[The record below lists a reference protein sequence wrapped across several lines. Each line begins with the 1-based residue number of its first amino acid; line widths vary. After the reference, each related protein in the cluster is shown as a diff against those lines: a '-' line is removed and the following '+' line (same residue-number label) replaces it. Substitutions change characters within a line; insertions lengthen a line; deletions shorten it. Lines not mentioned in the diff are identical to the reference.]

1 MQKKMLQMKVKKR
14 KDFADIVCLFSL
26 FCIVIILLIQINK
39 KKLYNIYLYIGIVQK
54 YKINILYN
62 LLILKNI

>member
-14 KDFADIVCLFSL
+14 KDFADIVCLFRL

-39 KKLYNIYLYIGIVQK
+39 KNYITFIY
-54 YKINILYN
+54 ILG
-62 LLILKNI
+62 LFKNIKLIYYIIY

>member
-54 YKINILYN
+54 YKINIL
-62 LLILKNI
+62 I